1 MWWYVVLVGIIFL
14 GSELGDYVKEIRK
27 NDPGYQ
33 QEINKKQRKNE
44 IHQQEI
50 VNLLKHNISKEG
62 VIKSEK
68 MAQLG
73 TREIKGELK
82 SMDEDWLKIYETSKK
97 RTIYLK
103 INEIS
108 SVSIIK

>member
-14 GSELGDYVKEIRK
+14 GSELGNYVKEIRK
-27 NDPGYQ
+27 NNPGYQ
-33 QEINKKQRKNE
+33 QEIDKKQRKNE
-44 IHQQEI
+44 IHQREI

-62 VIKSEK
+62 VIKSGK
-68 MAQLG
+68 MAELG
-73 TREIKGELK
+73 TREIKGKLK
-82 SMDEDWLKIYETSKK
+82 SMDEDWLEIYETSKK

-103 INEIS
+103 INEIN